1 MSALSGITEESV
13 PLQAPALSDIPEES
27 APPQVPAL
35 SFSQAVPKD
44 MSDAPESATPDIPIS
59 KEIQKII
66 KPRKPR
72 KPRQKPVPVPVLAP
86 ELSVLIKGQ
95 VDLLET
101 ILLMQQ
107 AQISLMNEF
116 SYIKTLMEARPSIRR
131 MPLDLDNTPQSQSI
145 ENMPLNLSSNLQ
157 SENLDAMPSILGS
170 TLQPELLD
178 GMPLDLES
186 ILQSESLDDVQFGL
200 ENAAQLEPLDIAS
213 LIKRKPKSKPLVLT
227 NSSASEVIHS
237 KLQKNYSAS
246 LAKKLQS
253 DLSPKTT
260 TIPVPTKKPR
270 KTAVAKKP
278 HTMSL
283 GSPMGSLNNICPLN
297 TGAIDGA
304 LIEQGVNNPD
314 VPNTMPN
321 MTPHTMARDM
331 TANPVPNM
339 KPNNLFGESV
349 ATFGDSIPILS
360 LRYPMPTMPLTIPEP
375 AQKKQR
381 RKGVKITLEG
391 FKHEGWISPPRI
403 LLVDDNSVFVLLT
416 GRLLTLLGCSF
427 VAASDGVDA
436 IDLYTSNRN
445 FDIVFMDIIMPRL
458 NGVEA
463 TQKIREFDQS
473 IPIIAITDNFSDVE
487 CSMYLE
493 NGLNAVV
500 AKPLSK
506 INIISVIQQYVD
518 SRSPRSARLIYF
530 FFLKDS
536 ARISK

>member
-321 MTPHTMARDM
+321 M
-331 TANPVPNM
+331 
-339 KPNNLFGESV
+339 
-349 ATFGDSIPILS
+349 
-360 LRYPMPTMPLTIPEP
+360 RYHMPTMPLTIPEP